1 MTINEL
7 KQVEAIAYR
16 VMEQTSDALVV
27 KALCERLDTLDSQVK
42 YLKQII
48 EVNNQKIPY

>member
-16 VMEQTSDALVV
+16 VMEQTSDALV